1 MNIIESPSE
10 MQSVCRALRQKGNS
24 IGFVPTMGFLHDGH
38 LSLVSRAISNSD
50 IVVVSIF
57 VNPTQFGPDED
68 LNRYPKDFKRD
79 LSLLKSKGVDLV
91 FHPKASDMYPKG
103 YATFV
108 DVERITD
115 RLCGSNRPG
124 HFRGVATVV
133 SKLFNIVGPCRS
145 YFGQKDYQQTV
156 VVKKM
161 VKDLQ
166 MDVEVVVCP
175 TVREPDGL
183 AISSRN
189 SYLLP
194 EERAAATVLIKALRA
209 GAAEI
214 FGLKGKCET
223 SSTTVTSVMRS
234 VLDSEPMA
242 EVEYVEA
249 VDPDT
254 LDQLKEIQRST
265 STNKSKSKT
274 LLALAVRIGTT
285 RLIDNLLVKI

>member
-1 MNIIESPSE
+1 MKNMNIIESPSE
-10 MQSVCRALRQKGNS
+10 MQSVCRVLRQKGNT
-24 IGFVPTMGFLHDGH
+24 IGFVPTMGFLHEGH
-38 LSLVSRAISNSD
+38 LSLVRRAISDSD
-50 IVVVSIF
+50 VVVVSIF

-68 LNRYPKDFKRD
+68 LNRYPKDFERD
-79 LSLLKSKGVDLV
+79 LSLLKSEGVDLV
-91 FHPKASDMYPKG
+91 FHPKASDMYPKN

-108 DVERITD
+108 YVERITD
-115 RLCGSNRPG
+115 RLCGSKRPG

-156 VVKKM
+156 MVKKM
-161 VKDLQ
+161 VKDLH

-194 EERAAATVLIKALRA
+194 EERSAATVLIKALRA
-209 GAAEI
+209 GEAAI
-214 FGLKGKCET
+214 LGFNGKSEA

-249 VDPDT
+249 ADPDT
-254 LDQLKEIQRST
+254 LDQLKEIQSST
-265 STNKSKSKT
+265 SKSTT
-274 LLALAVRIGTT
+274 LLALAVRIGKT